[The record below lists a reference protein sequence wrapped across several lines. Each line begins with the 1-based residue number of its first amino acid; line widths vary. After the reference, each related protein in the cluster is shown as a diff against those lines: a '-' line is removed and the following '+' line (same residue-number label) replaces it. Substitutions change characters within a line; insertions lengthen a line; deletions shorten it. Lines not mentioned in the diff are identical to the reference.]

1 MSTTRPRVDRPA
13 QARTAGS
20 APPRPWRR
28 LSRGLVGRLL
38 GLVPLALLGVVGF
51 SQLDALES
59 MSREELSERRPAL
72 RAAAER
78 RAGGEVRGPR
88 LLEAPGAFRLV
99 YRRGDRCRVVVAV
112 DRSSPVFASAEKGA
126 VTMSSTGCRR
136 RAGG

>member
-1 MSTTRPRVDRPA
+1 VSVTRTRAHRPA
-13 QARTAGS
+13 HARTAES

-28 LSRGLVGRLL
+28 LARGLVGRLL
-38 GLVPLALLGVVGF
+38 WLSPLAILAVVAF

-59 MSREELSERRPAL
+59 LSREELAERRPAL

-88 LLEAPGAFRLV
+88 VLEAPGSFRLV
-99 YRRGDRCRVVVAV
+99 YRRGRRCRVVVAV
-112 DRSSPVFASAEKGA
+112 DRSSPVFAGAEKGA